1 MNPNDIRRMIEET
14 YGRGAVVPRRTSDMP
29 TISCREVPIATHFGV
44 PLAAIGFKP
53 VGARKWVRATK
64 LPLRELFELGADNGG
79 TFAPTWGFSTGEIP
93 SWQRQFR
100 RQSTDKNAIMGLM
113 VDSRLLTPPAPQ
125 FGFITGFNIAAPV
138 APIRACADFCVP
150 RAMRDFDRIGS
161 PADFRVRFKEYMAT
175 LNLSDYFPHQLT
187 LGFVQLWDGEI
198 GAGLK
203 TIRALYELL
212 RTTDDDKILQ
222 ECIRHATGR

>member
-1 MNPNDIRRMIEET
+1 
-14 YGRGAVVPRRTSDMP
+14 
-29 TISCREVPIATHFGV
+29 V

-64 LPLRELFELGADNGG
+64 LPLRELFDLRASKGG
-79 TFAPTWGFSTGEIP
+79 TFAPAWGFSTGKIP

-100 RQSTDKNAIMGLM
+100 RQSTDKNAIMDPM
-113 VDSRLLTPPAPQ
+113 VDSRLLTLPAPQ
-125 FGFITGFNIAAPV
+125 FGFITGFNIAALV
-138 APIRACADFCVP
+138 ATIRACADFCVP
-150 RAMRDFDRIGS
+150 RAIQDFN
-161 PADFRVRFKEYMAT
+161 RVVSVAYFCAFFKEHQST
-175 LNLSDYFPHQLT
+175 LDPKLCFPHRLT

-198 GAGLK
+198 DAGLK
-203 TIRALYELL
+203 TIRALCELL